1 MKTVSIFGVTGS
13 IGQSTVKVLNQHK
26 NLFAVDAIT
35 AGANVE
41 SLAKLAIQ
49 LNAKYAVIADASKF
63 ETLKSLLAGHNIELD
78 CGEDGLI
85 RAATRKVDISMAAIV
100 GYAGLKAALTSLKY
114 AKRIALANKEC
125 LVAAGALFMA
135 DAKKYNCQILPVDSE
150 HSAMFQCLEGNNK
163 SQLEKILLTASGGP
177 FRTHSMG
184 EMQHITPAQALN
196 HPNWDMGAK
205 ITIDSATLMNKGN
218 EFIEAFHLFP
228 VTADQ
233 IQVVVHKQ
241 SIIHSM
247 VQYHDGSILAQLG
260 THEMGTAISYALGYP
275 DRLTLDF
282 ERLDL
287 FKIARLDF
295 EKADEKRFKCLYL
308 AKQSV
313 QMGGMCGAVL
323 NAANELAVAAF
334 LAEKISF
341 LAIADICEQTINI
354 AQSKNIIGNA
364 TSLDDICATDHQAR
378 QIANSLI

>member
-13 IGQSTVKVLNQHK
+13 IGLSTVKVLNQHK
-26 NLFAVDAIT
+26 DLFDVNAIT

-41 SLAKLAIQ
+41 LLAKLAIQ
-49 LNAKYAVIADASKF
+49 LNAKYAVIADETKF
-63 ETLKSLLAGHNIELD
+63 ETLKSLLFGHNIALD
-78 CGEDGLI
+78 CGEAGLV
-85 RAATRKVDISMAAIV
+85 RAATREVDISMAAIV

-135 DAKKYNCQILPVDSE
+135 EAEKHNCEILPVDSE
-150 HSAMFQCLEGNNK
+150 HSAMFQCLEGSKN
-163 SQLEKILLTASGGP
+163 SQMEKILLTASGGP
-177 FRTHSMG
+177 FRTHTLD
-184 EMQHITPAQALN
+184 EMQHITRAEALN

-218 EFIEAFHLFP
+218 EYIEAFHLFP
-228 VTADQ
+228 VTGEQ
-233 IQVVVHKQ
+233 IEVVVHKQ

-247 VQYHDGSILAQLG
+247 VQYQDGSILAQLG

-287 FKIARLDF
+287 FNIARLDF

-313 QMGGMCGAVL
+313 QIGGMCGAVL

-334 LAEKISF
+334 LTEKIPF
-341 LAIADICEQTINI
+341 LAIANICEETINI
-354 AQSKNIIGNA
+354 AQSKNIMGNA
-364 TSLDDICATDHQAR
+364 ANLGDICATDNQAR
-378 QIANSLI
+378 QIAKSLI